1 MLRFSLIGTVQPG
14 RASEIKNRF
23 VRMLALR
30 AARLGAEIPL
40 PPTLEQQEEEGGGAS
55 VRERYAPMHRL
66 LTQDDD
72 LFLAGQ
78 GFPGA
83 AKKLRREHRHCYF
96 RYLACL
102 TREIREA
109 RKLSTLAMASKR
121 HWSFPALLEQMAIA
135 ESSLLYLRWLGC
147 RHAAGVTVAASD
159 VRECLDFLLVGQK
172 FRLATP

>member
-1 MLRFSLIGTVQPG
+1 
-14 RASEIKNRF
+14 
-23 VRMLALR
+23 MLAVR

-40 PPTLEQQEEEGGGAS
+40 PPMLEQEEGTS

-72 LFLAGQ
+72 LFLVGQ
-78 GFPGA
+78 GFPNA

-102 TREIREA
+102 TQEIRDA

-121 HWSFPALLEQMAIA
+121 HWSFPILLEQIAIA

-147 RHAAGVTVAASD
+147 RHAAGVSVTASD
-159 VRECLDFLLVGQK
+159 VRECLDFLLAGQK
-172 FRLATP
+172 FRLATT

>member
-1 MLRFSLIGTVQPG
+1 MLRFSLIATVEPG
-14 RASEIKNRF
+14 RASEIKNGF
-23 VRMLALR
+23 VRMLAVR

-40 PPTLEQQEEEGGGAS
+40 PPMLEQEEGTS

-72 LFLAGQ
+72 LFLVGQ
-78 GFPGA
+78 GFPNA

-102 TREIREA
+102 TQEIRDA

-121 HWSFPALLEQMAIA
+121 HWSFPILLEQIAIA

-147 RHAAGVTVAASD
+147 RHAAGVSVTASD
-159 VRECLDFLLVGQK
+159 VRECLDFLLAGQK
-172 FRLATP
+172 FRLATT

>member
-1 MLRFSLIGTVQPG
+1 MLRFSLIATVQPG
-14 RASEIKNRF
+14 RALEIKNGF

-30 AARLGAEIPL
+30 SARLGAEIPL
-40 PPTLEQQEEEGGGAS
+40 PPMLEEEQQRGTS

-72 LFLAGQ
+72 LFLVGQ
-78 GFPGA
+78 GFPDA

-102 TREIREA
+102 TQEIRDA
-109 RKLSTLAMASKR
+109 RKLSTLAMSSTR

-159 VRECLDFLLVGQK
+159 VRECLDFLLAGQK
-172 FRLATP
+172 FRLATT

>member
-1 MLRFSLIGTVQPG
+1 MLRFSLITTVQPG
-14 RASEIKNRF
+14 RASEIKNGF

-40 PPTLEQQEEEGGGAS
+40 PPTLDEGEEGTS

-78 GFPGA
+78 GLPDA

-135 ESSLLYLRWLGC
+135 EASLLYLRWLGC

>member
-1 MLRFSLIGTVQPG
+1 MLRFSLIATVQPG
-14 RASEIKNRF
+14 RASEIKNGF
-23 VRMLALR
+23 VRMLAVR
-30 AARLGAEIPL
+30 SARLRAEIPL
-40 PPTLEQQEEEGGGAS
+40 PPMLEQEGTS

-72 LFLAGQ
+72 LFLVGQ
-78 GFPGA
+78 GFPDA

-102 TREIREA
+102 TQEIRDA

-121 HWSFPALLEQMAIA
+121 HWSFPALMEQTAIA

-159 VRECLDFLLVGQK
+159 VRECLDFLLAGQK
-172 FRLATP
+172 FRLATT